1 LHLKIRDEKGLTFK
15 LSNIK
20 VDETIKVICAIL
32 QTKNIKKQKT
42 KNNKNRNNS

>member
-1 LHLKIRDEKGLTFK
+1 LYLRIKDENGITFK

-32 QTKNIKKQKT
+32 QTKNIKKTKT
-42 KNNKNRNNS
+42 NNKSRNNN